1 MLWAKEKGITS
12 GTDDTHFSPNAA
24 CSRAQAVT
32 FLWRANGE
40 PAGTGSTFGDVKDG
54 EYYTEA
60 VKWATGEGITAGD
73 TSATF
78 APNKNCTRGQIVTFL
93 YRDKA

>member
-1 MLWAKEKGITS
+1 
-12 GTDDTHFSPNAA
+12 
-24 CSRAQAVT
+24 QAVT

-40 PAGTGSTFGDVKDG
+40 PVGTGSTFGDVKDG